1 MSKSA
6 GSDKLLRLQVAVAL
20 YRSGGA
26 LSAELEQTIK
36 QLRTADGE
44 VLPTEVTQL
53 LIDLLHGKGKPRA
66 GRAVSAVLIRE
77 SFRRVYERI
86 KADDFFAGV
95 AVHTEKKQAE
105 SYLNGDRPRSKGATK
120 KSAEDERYGAAVAEL
135 ARHFVLAEYTIQTY
149 IDGSH
154 KRPRSN
160 YKPKKP
166 APK

>member
-1 MSKSA
+1 MNKRP
-6 GSDKLLRLQVAVAL
+6 DVLRLQVAVEL

-44 VLPTEVTQL
+44 ALPTEVTQL
-53 LIDLLHGKGKPRA
+53 LIDLLYGRAKPRA
-66 GRAVSAVLIRE
+66 GRAVSPALVRE
-77 SFRRVYERI
+77 SFRRVYERM
-86 KADDFFAGV
+86 KADDFFSGV
-95 AVHTEKKQAE
+95 AVPAEKKQAE

-120 KSAEDERYGAAVAEL
+120 KSAEDERYLAVVAEL
-135 ARHFVLAEYTIQTY
+135 ARHFMLAEYTIQTY
-149 IDGSH
+149 INGSH